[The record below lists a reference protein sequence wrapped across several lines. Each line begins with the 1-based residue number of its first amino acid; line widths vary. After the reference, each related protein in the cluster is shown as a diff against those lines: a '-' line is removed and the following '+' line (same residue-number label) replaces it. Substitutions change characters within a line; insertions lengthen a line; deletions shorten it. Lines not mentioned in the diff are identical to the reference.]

1 MSADWLELA
10 EPDVADHDDELDVA
24 SELELA
30 AAVAWSVEDELAPEL
45 APASDADDPPEELFV
60 DEAEDVSVADFRAQL
75 VPSPRKVETLSSPAS
90 TRERAAACRLFLGR
104 CDLASVLLGEDRL
117 GEAFPWDVLSCI
129 AHPPDSIL
137 RDRSWTSALGRASE
151 VPESRLGIRHP

>member
-1 MSADWLELA
+1 MSADWLEVA

-24 SELELA
+24 SKLELA

-45 APASDADDPPEELFV
+45 VPASVPDDPPEELFV
-60 DEAEDVSVADFRAQL
+60 DEAADVSVADFRAQL

-104 CDLASVLLGEDRL
+104 CDLASVLPGEDRL

-129 AHPPDSIL
+129 APS
-137 RDRSWTSALGRASE
+137 
-151 VPESRLGIRHP
+151 